1 LAGSAN
7 IGGYAPHVVQST
19 VLISGAS
26 VAGPVLAYWLHRFGF
41 QPTVVERIAEL
52 RFGGGGHAVDLF
64 GPAVQIMDWMGALPQ
79 VRDARTRTE
88 IISYLREGHRP
99 VDVSAELMSEG
110 VSERHIEI
118 MRGDLTKII
127 YEAGRTDIEYVF
139 GNSISTLRETDEAI
153 EVTFQHGPPRAFDL
167 VIGADGLHSI
177 TRRLAFGDEY
187 QFLHF
192 LGGYLAVFTAPNYL
206 DLQQRMLGF
215 ADVGRTAAIYPV
227 RETGQARVLLLW
239 RTRAPH
245 DFDRHDPAAQR
256 RLIHNLYSDMG
267 WEMPRL
273 LTELDKADDLYLDSI
288 STIVMDTWTRGRV
301 TLVGDA
307 GYSPGPAVGG
317 GTSLA
322 VVGAYLLATEL
333 AASGDDHLR
342 GLAAYERALRPAV
355 RHSQTIGPSV
365 LKTLIPRSRVQ
376 VWATAQAI
384 HLLPR
389 LPGPARRLLTS
400 FGGGPAAMLNVV
412 KLREPSTL

>member
-1 LAGSAN
+1 MA
-7 IGGYAPHVVQST
+7 QST

-41 QPTVVERIAEL
+41 QPTVVERTAEL

-64 GPAVQIMDWMGALPQ
+64 GPAVQIIEWMGALKQ
-79 VRDARTRTE
+79 VREDRTRTE

-99 VDVSAELMSEG
+99 VDAPAELMSEG

-127 YEAGRTDIEYVF
+127 YDTGREDLEYLF
-139 GNSISTLRETDEAI
+139 GNSIATLRETGQAI
-153 EVTFQHGPPRAFDL
+153 EVTFQHGPPRTFDL
-167 VIGADGLHSI
+167 VVGADGLHSI
-177 TRRLAFGDEY
+177 TRTLTFGDEN

-192 LGGYLAVFTAPNYL
+192 LGGYFASFTAPNYL
-206 DLQQRMLGF
+206 GLQERMLGF

-227 RETGQARVLLLW
+227 HETDQARALLLW
-239 RTRAPH
+239 RTRTPH
-245 DFDRHDPAAQR
+245 DYDRHDLAAQR
-256 RLIHNLYSDMG
+256 RLIHYLYGDMD

-273 LTELDKADDLYLDSI
+273 LTGLDKADDLYLDSI

-307 GYSPGPAVGG
+307 GYSPGAAVGG

-322 VVGAYLLATEL
+322 VVGAYVLASEL
-333 AASGDDHLR
+333 AAAGGDHLR
-342 GLAAYERALRPAV
+342 GLEAYERALRPAV
-355 RHSQTIGPSV
+355 RHSQTIGPTV
-365 LKTLIPRSRVQ
+365 LRTLIPSSRLQ
-376 VWATAQAI
+376 VWATAQAVKA
-384 HLLPR
+384 LPR

-412 KLREPSTL
+412 NLREPNAA

>member
-1 LAGSAN
+1 M
-7 IGGYAPHVVQST
+7 VQST

-41 QPTVVERIAEL
+41 QPTVVERTAEL

-64 GPAVQIMDWMGALPQ
+64 GPAVQIIEWMGALKQ
-79 VRDARTRTE
+79 VREDRTRTE

-99 VDVSAELMSEG
+99 VDAPAELMSEG

-127 YEAGRTDIEYVF
+127 YDTGREDIEYLF
-139 GNSISTLRETDEAI
+139 GNSITTLRETGQAI
-153 EVTFQHGPPRAFDL
+153 EVTFQHGPARTFDL
-167 VIGADGLHSI
+167 VVGADGLHSS
-177 TRRLAFGDEY
+177 TRTLTFGDENR
-187 QFLHF
+187 FLHF
-192 LGGYLAVFTAPNYL
+192 LGGYFASFTAPNYL
-206 DLQQRMLGF
+206 GLQERMLGF

-227 RETGQARVLLLW
+227 HEPGQARVLLLW
-239 RTRAPH
+239 RTRTPH
-245 DFDRHDPAAQR
+245 DYDRHDLAAQR
-256 RLIHNLYSDMG
+256 RLIHYLYGDMD

-307 GYSPGPAVGG
+307 GYSPGAAVGG

-322 VVGAYLLATEL
+322 VVGAYVLASEL
-333 AASGDDHLR
+333 AAAGGDHLR
-342 GLAAYERALRPAV
+342 GLVAYERALRPAV
-355 RHSQTIGPSV
+355 RHSQTIGPTV
-365 LKTLIPRSRVQ
+365 LRTLIPSSRLQ
-376 VWATAQAI
+376 VWATAQAVKA
-384 HLLPR
+384 LPR

-412 KLREPSTL
+412 SLREPSAL

>member
-1 LAGSAN
+1 MRSH
-7 IGGYAPHVVQST
+7 IGGYAPHVIEST
-19 VLISGAS
+19 VLVSGAS

-41 QPTVVERIAEL
+41 QPTVVERTAEL

-64 GPAVQIMDWMGALPQ
+64 GPAVQIMDWMGVLPR
-79 VRDARTRTE
+79 VRDARTSTE

-127 YEAGRTDIEYVF
+127 YDAGRSDIEYVF
-139 GNSISTLRETDEAI
+139 GNSISTLRETEEAI
-153 EVTFQHGPPRAFDL
+153 EVTFQHGPPRTFDL

-192 LGGYLAVFTAPNYL
+192 LGGYFAVFTAPNYL
-206 DLQQRMLGF
+206 DLHQRMLGF
-215 ADVGRTAAIYPV
+215 ADVGRTVAIYPV

-239 RTRAPH
+239 RTDAPH
-245 DFDRHDPAAQR
+245 DYDRHDPAAQR
-256 RLIHNLYSDMG
+256 RLIHNLYGDMG

-273 LTELDKADDLYLDSI
+273 LAELDKADDLYLDSI
-288 STIVMDTWTRGRV
+288 STIVMDTWARGRV

-307 GYSPGPAVGG
+307 GYSPGAAVGG

-322 VVGAYLLATEL
+322 VVGAYVLASEL
-333 AASGDDHLR
+333 AAASGDHRR
-342 GLAAYERALRPAV
+342 GLAAYEQALRPAV
-355 RHSQTIGPSV
+355 RHSQTIGPFV
-365 LKTLIPRSRVQ
+365 LQTLIPRSRLQ
-376 VWATAQAI
+376 VWATAEAV

-389 LPGPARRLLTS
+389 LPGPARRWLTS
-400 FGGGPAAMLNVV
+400 FGGGPAAMLNAV
-412 KLREPSTL
+412 KLHEPSTL

>member
-1 LAGSAN
+1 M
-7 IGGYAPHVVQST
+7 VQST

-41 QPTVVERIAEL
+41 QPTVVERTAEL

-64 GPAVQIMDWMGALPQ
+64 GPAVQIIEWMGALKQ
-79 VRDARTRTE
+79 VREDRTRTE

-99 VDVSAELMSEG
+99 VDAPAELMSEG

-127 YEAGRTDIEYVF
+127 YDTGREDIEYLF
-139 GNSISTLRETDEAI
+139 GNSITTLRETGQAI
-153 EVTFQHGPPRAFDL
+153 EVTFQHGPPRTFDL
-167 VIGADGLHSI
+167 VVGADGLHSI
-177 TRRLAFGDEY
+177 TRTLTFGDENR
-187 QFLHF
+187 FLHF
-192 LGGYLAVFTAPNYL
+192 LGGYFASFTAPNYL
-206 DLQQRMLGF
+206 GLQERMLGF

-227 RETGQARVLLLW
+227 HETDQARVLLLW
-239 RTRAPH
+239 RTRTPH
-245 DFDRHDPAAQR
+245 DYDRHDLAAQR
-256 RLIHNLYSDMG
+256 RLIHYLYGDMG

-307 GYSPGPAVGG
+307 GYSPGAAVGG

-322 VVGAYLLATEL
+322 VVGAYVLASEL
-333 AASGDDHLR
+333 AAAGGDHIR
-342 GLAAYERALRPAV
+342 GLVAYERALRPAV
-355 RHSQTIGPSV
+355 RHSQTIGPTV
-365 LKTLIPRSRVQ
+365 LRTLIPSSRLQ
-376 VWATAQAI
+376 VWATAQAVKA
-384 HLLPR
+384 LPR

-412 KLREPSTL
+412 SLREPNAQ